1 MESIQ
6 SISSIATPVQTKQT
20 STISQVETSFG
31 DILKNMV
38 AETNQQQ
45 QNADQAM
52 QQLHSGGE
60 KNLHGAMISMEK
72 ADISLRYMIQ
82 ARNKAID
89 AYQEIM
95 RMQV

>member
-1 MESIQ
+1 MESI
-6 SISSIATPVQTKQT
+6 KN
-20 STISQVETSFG
+20 ISQIAIPSLTKPSATAQAENTFV

-38 AETNQQQ
+38 GETNQLQ
-45 QNADQAM
+45 QNADQAI

-72 ADISLRYMIQ
+72 ADISMRYMVQ
-82 ARNKAID
+82 VRNKAIE

>member
-6 SISSIATPVQTKQT
+6 NISSIATPVQAKQT

-45 QNADQAM
+45 QNADQAL

>member
-1 MESIQ
+1 MEAIQ
-6 SISSIATPVQTKQT
+6 SLAPVLTPGQSKTNAVTQA
-20 STISQVETSFG
+20 ETSFS
-31 DILKNMV
+31 DIFKTMV

-52 QQLHSGGE
+52 QQLHTGGE
-60 KNLHGAMISMEK
+60 TNLHEAMISMEK

-82 ARNKAID
+82 VRNKAID

>member
-6 SISSIATPVQTKQT
+6 SISSVAMTAQAKPSSV
-20 STISQVETSFG
+20 SQVETSFG

-38 AETNQQQ
+38 TETNQQQ
-45 QNADQAM
+45 QNADQAI
-52 QQLHSGGE
+52 QQLHTGGE